1 MSEAEIRA
9 LIRGAVLLLAA
20 STMRWG
26 WSTARGAPA
35 VSGADALPE
44 VLEVSRERVDER
56 AARERP
62 LGPGERVD
70 PNRATAVELDRLPGV
85 GAATAEAIVVARTEH
100 GPFAVPED
108 LLEVRGV
115 GPATLERLR
124 PHLDFASPAARRR
137 SSRATRGARSAAL
150 IDVNRAD
157 EAALQELSGV
167 GPALAKRIVKARQN
181 RPFRSID
188 DLLRVRGI
196 GPATLSKLRPQA
208 TIRP

>member
-20 STMRWG
+20 STLRWG
-26 WSTARGAPA
+26 WATARSVPA
-35 VSGADALPE
+35 VSGVDALPE
-44 VLEVSRERVDER
+44 VLEISRERVDER

-62 LGPGERVD
+62 LGPSERLD
-70 PNRATAVELDRLPGV
+70 PNRATAVELDRMPGV
-85 GAATAEAIVVARTEH
+85 GAATAKAIVDARTED
-100 GPFAVPED
+100 GPFVVLED
-108 LLEVRGV
+108 LLEVRGI
-115 GPATLERLR
+115 GPATLERVR
-124 PHLDFASPAARRR
+124 PHLDFASPAAKPR
-137 SSRATRGARSAAL
+137 SSRVRWEVRGTAL

-167 GPALAKRIVKARQN
+167 GPALARRIVEARQN

-188 DLLRVRGI
+188 DLVRVRGI
-196 GPATLSKLRPQA
+196 GPATLSRLRSQV